1 MYAFFSAIEFLME
14 ESEDVKFGQ
23 VDCMEALDTCTEE
36 DIESFPQ
43 IYLYKDGHMEDIF
56 QGERNLEEISN
67 FVWQEVDPSRVV
79 QDDDPFEAMLAGMK
93 LNMGGGQEEEEE
105 EQEEEEEWDECDCS
119 DPECDC
125 SEDEDEYEY
134 EDEEEVEGT
143 QDESEGE
150 DSEIGEEEDEE
161 DEDLSDEEIA
171 HLEKEIQKDI
181 DKRNQRKPEEIKKPK
196 ESKTQN
202 KEVPEEENSH
212 EEVKADTAHVEL

>member
-1 MYAFFSAIEFLME
+1 
-14 ESEDVKFGQ
+14 
-23 VDCMEALDTCTEE
+23 MEALDTCTEE

-56 QGERNLEEISN
+56 QGQRNLEEISN

-79 QDDDPFEAMLAGMK
+79 QDDDPFENMLMGMN

-105 EQEEEEEWDECDCS
+105 EEEEEWDDCDCS

-125 SEDEDEYEY
+125 SEDEYEY
-134 EDEEEVEGT
+134 EDEEEEEATEDEGAE
-143 QDESEGE
+143 DESEGE
-150 DSEIGEEEDEE
+150 DNEGEEEEDEE

-181 DKRNQRKPEEIKKPK
+181 DKRNQRKSEELSKPK
-196 ESKTQN
+196 EVETQN
-202 KEVPEEENSH
+202 GEVPEEDNSH
-212 EEVKADTAHVEL
+212 EEVKANREEL